1 MQNAIKSNY
10 GTQRKFCRNGNS
22 KNFITSM
29 KTANHKTVINIE
41 ENDIAKTVFN
51 NDNSIYTQLRLTITY
66 QER

>member
-1 MQNAIKSNY
+1 
-10 GTQRKFCRNGNS
+10 
-22 KNFITSM
+22 M

-41 ENDIAKTVFN
+41 ENELAKTIFN